1 MKKILVIEDDIT
13 TAFLVE
19 QVLLKHGFNV
29 DIIGDGDKAL
39 DSFKQNS
46 YDVVITDVYLPNKDG
61 LSLLK
66 EIKSYMPNTK
76 VIVMS
81 GGSFKGYDVLKMAL
95 NQGADRTARK
105 PDDMRLIGEIVDSCF
120 EDQKAS

>member
-13 TAFLVE
+13 TSFLVE
-19 QVLLKHGFNV
+19 QTLLKHGFEV
-29 DIIGDGDKAL
+29 DVVDDGDKAF
-39 DSFKQNS
+39 DSFKQNL

-61 LSLLK
+61 LTLLK
-66 EIKSYMPNTK
+66 EIKAHTPKTK

-95 NQGADRTARK
+95 TQGADRTARK
-105 PDDMRLIGEIVDSCF
+105 PDDMRLIGDIVNSCF
-120 EDQKAS
+120 GE